1 MPQQAEIHNMVMDI
15 VLFSGIKAT
24 VLVIPSA
31 EFQGLVRSSSN
42 TSQVFLLLEEV
53 KECQNLKSADKL

>member
-1 MPQQAEIHNMVMDI
+1 MPQPAEILNMVMNI

-31 EFQGLVRSSSN
+31 EFQRLI
-42 TSQVFLLLEEV
+42 TFFLKYLASVLT
-53 KECQNLKSADKL
+53 A